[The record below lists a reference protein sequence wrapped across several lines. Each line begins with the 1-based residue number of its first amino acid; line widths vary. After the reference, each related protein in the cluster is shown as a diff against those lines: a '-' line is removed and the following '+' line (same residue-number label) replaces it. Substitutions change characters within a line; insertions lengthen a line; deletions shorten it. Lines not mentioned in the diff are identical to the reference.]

1 MADEIQDSEEARMT
15 DKLHLG
21 QHISRQFN
29 VELEDVR
36 SKVLYMGG
44 VVEEQLANAL
54 RVLVNDEVALARD
67 VIDADAIVNS
77 LEVEIDEECTRIVA
91 RRQPAATDLRLV
103 MTVSKTINDLERMGD
118 EAKRVAKMSRKDMD
132 GALQDD
138 IRADLELMG
147 NLIRDMLRQV
157 LDAFARTDVDTAV
170 LVVKADKKVDKKYK
184 KIIKQLIKHMGRN
197 PEAIPAVMNIM
208 WAARSLERLGD
219 RCQNIAEH
227 IIYMVLGM
235 DVRHIKLDDV
245 LAEIEAQSEQE
256 PD

>member
-1 MADEIQDSEEARMT
+1 MT
-15 DKLHLG
+15 DNLHFG
-21 QHISRQFN
+21 QHISHQFN
-29 VELEDVR
+29 AELEEVR
-36 SKVLYMGG
+36 SKVLHMGG

-54 RVLVNDEVALARD
+54 RVLVFDELELARV

-91 RRQPAATDLRLV
+91 LRQPAATDLRLV
-103 MTVSKTINDLERMGD
+103 MTVSKTITELERIGD

-132 GALQDD
+132 GALEDD
-138 IRADLELMG
+138 VRADLEHMG
-147 NLIRDMLRQV
+147 DLVRDMLRQV

-170 LVVKADKKVDKKYK
+170 QVVKADREVDKKYNK
-184 KIIKQLIKHMGRN
+184 VVKQLIRQMSRH
-197 PEAIPAVMNIM
+197 PDSVPAVMNIM
-208 WAARSLERLGD
+208 WAVRSLERLAD

-227 IIYMVLGM
+227 IIYMVIGT

-256 PD
+256 SE